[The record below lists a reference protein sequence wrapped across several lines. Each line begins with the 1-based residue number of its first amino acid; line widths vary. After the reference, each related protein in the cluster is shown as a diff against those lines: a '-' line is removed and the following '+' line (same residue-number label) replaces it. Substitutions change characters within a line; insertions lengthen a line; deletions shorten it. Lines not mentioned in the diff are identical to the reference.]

1 MRRTIRKRKDRN
13 KHFKFNVKEECIA
26 QYNRLELRSVFQPI
40 FSLDEK
46 TLGFEALIR
55 ARDHNGDPICS
66 NDLFRTLEREDPE
79 FYSQRSIDKLAWT
92 LHLKNFIHFPK
103 NNYIFLNILPSSLQL
118 FYKNQ
123 NTLMRHLLALGISP
137 SMLVLEILEH
147 EYLDNDILCDLVI
160 FLKEYGFQIAV
171 DDYGMKYS
179 NEERVRKIKPDI
191 IKIDH
196 SLLIRYMSTE
206 KQPLLDAIS
215 LAKDVSSKVLVEGIE
230 NRAQYDA
237 MRLLKVDYFQGFYL
251 GIPMTIED
259 ACRRKASKVPKH
271 KCTI

>member
-1 MRRTIRKRKDRN
+1 MKRTIRKRRDRN
-13 KHFKFNVKEECIA
+13 KHFKFNTKKECIA
-26 QYNRLELRSVFQPI
+26 QYNHLELRSVFQPI

-55 ARDHNGDPICS
+55 ARDHNGNPICS
-66 NDLFRTLEREDPE
+66 NDLFQTQEREDPA
-79 FYSQRSIDKLAWT
+79 FYSQRSIDELAWI
-92 LHLKNFIHFPK
+92 LHLKNLIQFPK
-103 NNYIFLNILPSSLQL
+103 NNYIFLNVLPSNLQL
-118 FYKNQ
+118 FYKKQ
-123 NTLMRHLLALGISP
+123 NILIKRLEELSISP

-147 EYLDNDILCDLVI
+147 EYHDNDILCDLVI
-160 FLKEYGFQIAV
+160 FFKESGFKIAV
-171 DDYGMKYS
+171 DDYGIKYS

-259 ACRRKASKVPKH
+259 VCRQKANKVPKH
-271 KCTI
+271 RCTI